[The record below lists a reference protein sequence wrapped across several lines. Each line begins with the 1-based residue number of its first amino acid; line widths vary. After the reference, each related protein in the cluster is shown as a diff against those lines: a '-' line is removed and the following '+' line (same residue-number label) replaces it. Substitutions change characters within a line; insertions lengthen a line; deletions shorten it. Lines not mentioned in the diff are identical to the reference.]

1 MATADATGRW
11 GDSDLDRIPAAL
23 VRRGVEFVVIGGW
36 AVEQQRF
43 QLGYASE
50 DVDVTPARDPE
61 NLRRLSD
68 ALEDLGAQVR
78 AGDESFEFAHDA
90 ESLSRAAVW
99 NLRCDYG
106 DFDLCF
112 EPAGVAGGYDELAQD
127 AHTVLIEVDG
137 EMLPVRCADL
147 AVIVRSK
154 AAANRAK
161 DRQVLALLVAQLEER
176 EAQRRRGSDRR
187 RGDDRGI
194 GL

>member
-1 MATADATGRW
+1 MAGAKLPKWGFCGHKTPGQRLADCGKLTFNT
-11 GDSDLDRIPAAL
+11 SH
-23 VRRGVEFVVIGGW
+23 
-36 AVEQQRF
+36 
-43 QLGYASE
+43 
-50 DVDVTPARDPE
+50 
-61 NLRRLSD
+61 
-68 ALEDLGAQVR
+68 LEDLGAQVR

-137 EMLPVRCADL
+137 EVLPVRCADL

-176 EAQRRRGSDRR
+176 EAQRRRGDRR
-187 RGDDRGI
+187 RGGDRGI